1 MEIKRREMT
10 DDMIAAKEGELI
22 GQIKDL
28 LEENRERFIAIG
40 YELVLQLQR
49 KTDDEYSFHVLDPDV
64 PRKYEIGY
72 SSQARISVRKPKDAP
87 IAEDSSI
94 EEEVLEDAKRLE
106 IDNAG
111 DEAETDTVDE
121 TGQLTEEAEQVEN
134 DRVLEE
140 SEDEL
145 KRTAAF
151 TIVMLARIYKTF
163 FREMVS
169 VPDNLDSVKED
180 LDEFY
185 EKLQEEKQKEL
196 SEVAKNMESDEI

>member
-1 MEIKRREMT
+1 M
-10 DDMIAAKEGELI
+10 
-22 GQIKDL
+22 
-28 LEENRERFIAIG
+28 
-40 YELVLQLQR
+40 
-49 KTDDEYSFHVLDPDV
+49 
-64 PRKYEIGY
+64 
-72 SSQARISVRKPKDAP
+72 
-87 IAEDSSI
+87 
-94 EEEVLEDAKRLE
+94 
-106 IDNAG
+106 
-111 DEAETDTVDE
+111 
-121 TGQLTEEAEQVEN
+121 
-134 DRVLEE
+134 LEE